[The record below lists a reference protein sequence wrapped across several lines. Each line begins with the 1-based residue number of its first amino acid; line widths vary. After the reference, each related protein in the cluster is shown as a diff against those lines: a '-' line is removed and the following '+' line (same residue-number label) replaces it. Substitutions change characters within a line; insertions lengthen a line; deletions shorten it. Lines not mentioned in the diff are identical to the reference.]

1 MFKVMK
7 SEFTVIV
14 AITNYLAEV
23 ATNDTMTQKQS
34 DPVDKTYFILVP
46 SPNLMKS
53 FFQLQSDAG
62 YYDCLLKHLYFS
74 YLGEI

>member
-7 SEFTVIV
+7 SKFTVIV

-23 ATNDTMTQKQS
+23 PTNDTMTQKQS

-46 SPNLMKS
+46 SPNLRKS
-53 FFQLQSDAG
+53 FFQL
-62 YYDCLLKHLYFS
+62 
-74 YLGEI
+74 